1 MKLRLFGNSIRLR
14 LTRDEVGEL
23 SQGRPIHSSTR
34 FFHGHLDVS
43 ILPAAKTSAACLDG
57 KIRVE
62 VRTEDVVRWAY
73 SEDEGIYA
81 DDGVSTLAIEKDY
94 ACLHKS
100 GAANEGTFPNPSAS
114 ID

>member
-14 LTRDEVGEL
+14 LTREEVGEL

-34 FFHGHLDVS
+34 FFQGHLDVL
-43 ILPAAKTSAACLDG
+43 ILPAASTTAACLDG
-57 KIRVE
+57 KVRIE
-62 VRTEDVVRWAY
+62 VRTDEVVRWAD

-81 DDGVSTLAIEKDY
+81 DDGVSKLAIEKDY

-100 GAANEGTFPNPSAS
+100 GAVNEGTFPNPSAR